1 MQTLFSFY
9 RKDNVFMDM
18 KIYKAACY
26 CRLSQDDLND
36 GTSVSITTQMAVA
49 REYCKEIGFRLLI
62 SIVMTAIQAQTST
75 DPNSSV

>member
-1 MQTLFSFY
+1 
-9 RKDNVFMDM
+9 MDM

-49 REYCKEIGFRLLI
+49 REYCKENRFQ
-62 SIVMTAIQAQTST
+62 IVDFYCDA
-75 DPNSSV
+75 